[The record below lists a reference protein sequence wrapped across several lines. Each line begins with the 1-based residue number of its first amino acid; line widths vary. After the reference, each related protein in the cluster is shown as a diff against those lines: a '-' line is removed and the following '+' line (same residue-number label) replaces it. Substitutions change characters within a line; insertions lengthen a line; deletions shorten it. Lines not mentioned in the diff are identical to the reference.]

1 MSRAAEAIGIQQ
13 PPLSLQIKALEASLG
28 VQLFRRESR
37 GLKLTEA
44 GKTLLS
50 ESYTLLASLERA
62 VEATRSVSRGDSG
75 ELRVGLAP
83 TAPFIGFVPKSI
95 RDFRN
100 SYPDVRLSLKEGLS
114 HEMRELLL
122 TKLVDVAFVR
132 NEALSASDIVVRR
145 LLDEP
150 MVLAIP
156 AEHPASKEPTKH
168 SLALADVADQPF
180 VLVGPPGTGL
190 HDAAVAACASAGFLP
205 KSPQVAPQIT
215 SAIGLIAAG
224 VGVALVPRSVQAL
237 RMEGVVF
244 RPVSAPIQPTA
255 YLGLAF
261 RKDNRSPIL
270 RRFNAAVDA
279 ALAP

>member
-1 MSRAAEAIGIQQ
+1 MTVDIRKLRYFVAVAEAEHMSRAAEAIGIQQ

-180 VLVGPPGTGL
+180 VLVGPQGL
-190 HDAAVAACASAGFLP
+190 ACTTPQLRPAHQPASCPSHP
-205 KSPQVAPQIT
+205 KSH
-215 SAIGLIAAG
+215 L
-224 VGVALVPRSVQAL
+224 RSL
-237 RMEGVVF
+237 R
-244 RPVSAPIQPTA
+244 Q
-255 YLGLAF
+255 
-261 RKDNRSPIL
+261 
-270 RRFNAAVDA
+270 
-279 ALAP
+279 